1 MNSVW
6 SINEIVNRLINHHAY
21 WHTHDKETTPFNYTY
36 LRKRDS
42 LLISAIDR
50 KMFGINGLPDALEM
64 AGINPLCH
72 LRGTLYGKNAS
83 LEDRKKR
90 FLEVFSCLLLEVGD
104 PKKLNDLTMNSRR
117 TFVVP
122 SSFQANMEYPVCE
135 NCGCK
140 ILPITFQSV
149 YARGRGLFGN
159 WNSVLKAA
167 GFNYLHIRRKK
178 PKYKREEVMRD
189 LLQFMKKRGTQWNIM
204 DIRKQNSALYKG
216 IFNSHK
222 QSPFYFANLM
232 MSDTAFI
239 ELQYHYKKKSQPE
252 ITPEEFY
259 MKYVEMRQKV

>member
-1 MNSVW
+1 
-6 SINEIVNRLINHHAY
+6 VNRLVNHHAH
-21 WHTHDKETTPFNYTY
+21 WHTHDKETTPFSYTY

-50 KMFGINGLPDALEM
+50 KIFGINGLSDAFEM

-72 LRGTLYGKNAS
+72 LRSISYGKNAS

-90 FLEVFSCLLLEVGD
+90 FLEVFTCLLLEVGD
-104 PKKLNDLTMNSRR
+104 STKLNDLTMNSRR
-117 TFVVP
+117 TFVVQ
-122 SSFQANMEYPVCE
+122 SSSLANMEYPVCE

-149 YARGRGLFGN
+149 YARGLRLFGN

-167 GFNYLHIRRKK
+167 GFNYLRIRRKK

-189 LLQFMKKRGTQWNIM
+189 LLQFVKKRGNESNTMN
-204 DIRKQNSALYKG
+204 IRKQNSALYKG

-222 QSPFYFANLM
+222 QSPFYFANQTV
-232 MSDTAFI
+232 SDTAFI
-239 ELQYHYKKKSQPE
+239 ELQYLYKKKSQPE

-259 MKYVEMRQKV
+259 MKYVEMGQRKNK